1 MDWVVARER
10 LGAELIGARE
20 DVAARWRLALRD
32 EGGMAWGLDSC
43 AAELVLLAGAALA
56 DGMPAGTPW
65 NRCGGLL
72 RIDALD
78 QGRALVSEVSLLWR
92 CMGNTLAQMAL
103 NVDEEQRAR
112 EALGAQMEAALRGA
126 SAESRAA
133 LLDEPIEQ
141 DGLRFGGVKA
151 LCWIRPAPD
160 EPAERAA

>member
-1 MDWVVARER
+1 MDWAIARER

-32 EGGMAWGLDSC
+32 QGAMAWGLDSC

-78 QGRALVSEVSLLWR
+78 RGHALASEVSLLWR

-112 EALGAQMEAALRGA
+112 EALGAQMAAALRGA
-126 SAESRAA
+126 SAEFRAG
-133 LLDEPIEQ
+133 LLDEAIEE

>member
-1 MDWVVARER
+1 MARER

-32 EGGMAWGLDSC
+32 EGGMAWGIDSC

-78 QGRALVSEVSLLWR
+78 RGRALASEVSLLWR

-126 SAESRAA
+126 SAELRAE
-133 LLDEPIEQ
+133 LLDEPIDEG
-141 DGLRFGGVKA
+141 GLRFGGVKA
-151 LCWIRPAPD
+151 LCWIRPLPD